1 MNSIDTLTSL
11 VQRRPATS
19 PRLGVYLREIRAE
32 ILRSLRTPAFLV
44 PTLAMPL
51 GFYTLFALVLAPR
64 GSDTGVYILA
74 TYGVLAALGPCL
86 FGFGA
91 GIASDRDAGILGLKR
106 ISPLPP
112 AAFLIARLASAAL
125 FTLVVVLALDALAA
139 GGAGVRLTALSWL
152 ALLGVH
158 LLSVLPFCLLGL
170 CIGLRTG
177 ASAAM
182 ALSNLLF
189 IGLAVL
195 GGLWIPLSMFPQALQ
210 QAALVLPTYHM
221 SALALQAV
229 GHGIG
234 GSAWVHG
241 LCAAGYVV
249 LFGGLAWR
257 AWTAHTH

>member
-1 MNSIDTLTSL
+1 MNTIDILTNAMQPSTT
-11 VQRRPATS
+11 VS
-19 PRLGVYLREIRAE
+19 PRRGIYLREIRAE

-51 GFYTLFALVLAPR
+51 GFYTLFALVLSPP
-64 GSDTGVYILA
+64 GSDTGVYVLA
-74 TYGVLAALGPCL
+74 TYGVLAALGPSL

-112 AAFLIARLASAAL
+112 GAFLVARLASAAL
-125 FTLVVVLALDALAA
+125 FTLVVLLGLDALAA
-139 GGAGVRLTALSWL
+139 FGAGVRLPVQAWFTLLS
-152 ALLGVH
+152 VH

-182 ALSNLLF
+182 ALTNLLF

-195 GGLWIPLSMFPQALQ
+195 GGLWMPLSMFPRALQ
-210 QAALVLPTYHM
+210 QFALALPTYHL
-221 SALALQAV
+221 SALALQTV

-234 GSAWVHG
+234 GEAWVHALCVVGFTG
-241 LCAAGYVV
+241 LC
-249 LFGGLAWR
+249 GGLAWR
-257 AWTAHTH
+257 AWSARTH

>member
-1 MNSIDTLTSL
+1 MNTIDLLTNAA
-11 VQRRPATS
+11 RPATATF

-51 GFYTLFALVLAPR
+51 GFYTLFALVLAPG
-64 GSDTGVYILA
+64 GSDTAVYILA
-74 TYGVLAALGPCL
+74 TYGVLAALGPSL
-86 FGFGA
+86 FGFGS

-106 ISPLPP
+106 ISPLP
-112 AAFLIARLASAAL
+112 AGAFLIARLASATL

-139 GGAGVRLTALSWL
+139 AGAGVRLPAEAWL
-152 ALLGVH
+152 ALLAVH
-158 LLSVLPFCLLGL
+158 LLSVIPFCLMGL

-182 ALSNLLF
+182 AISNLLF
-189 IGLAVL
+189 IALPVL
-195 GGLWIPLSMFPQALQ
+195 GGLWMPLSMFPPMLQ
-210 QAALVLPTYHM
+210 KLAFALPTYHL

-234 GSAWVHG
+234 GSAWMHG
-241 LCAAGYVV
+241 LCAAGYVG
-249 LFGGLAWR
+249 LFGGIGLR
-257 AWTAHTH
+257 AWSARTR

>member
-1 MNSIDTLTSL
+1 MNTIDILTNPVRPSTTLSL
-11 VQRRPATS
+11 
-19 PRLGVYLREIRAE
+19 RLGIYLREIRAE

-74 TYGVLAALGPCL
+74 TYGVLAALGPSL

-112 AAFLIARLASAAL
+112 GAFLIARLASAAL
-125 FTLVVVLALDALAA
+125 FTLLVLIGLDALAA
-139 GGAGVRLTALSWL
+139 FGAGVRLPAHAWL
-152 ALLGVH
+152 TLLFVH

-182 ALSNLLF
+182 AWTNILF

-195 GGLWIPLSMFPQALQ
+195 GGLWMPLSMFPPALQ
-210 QAALVLPTYHM
+210 QFALALPTYHL
-221 SALALQAV
+221 SALALQTV
-229 GHGIG
+229 GLGLG
-234 GSAWVHG
+234 GDTWVHG
-241 LCAAGYVV
+241 LCVVGFIV
-249 LFGGLAWR
+249 LFGGMAWR
-257 AWTAHTH
+257 AWSGRTL

>member
-1 MNSIDTLTSL
+1 MNAMNTLTSPS
-11 VQRRPATS
+11 QPRMAARR
-19 PRLGVYLREIRAE
+19 RLGLYTREIRAE
-32 ILRSLRTPAFLV
+32 ILRASRTPAFLV

-51 GFYTLFALVLAPR
+51 GFYILFALVLAPR
-64 GSDTGVYILA
+64 GSDAGVYILA
-74 TYGVLAALGPCL
+74 TYGVLAALGPSL

-112 AAFLIARLASAAL
+112 AAFLVARLASAAL
-125 FTLVVVLALDALAA
+125 FTFIVLIGLDILAVW
-139 GGAGVRLTALSWL
+139 GAGVRMPVDRWLT
-152 ALLGVH
+152 LLMVH

-182 ALSNLLF
+182 ALTNFLF
-189 IGLAVL
+189 IALAVL
-195 GGLWIPLSMFPQALQ
+195 GGLWVPLSMFPPALQ
-210 QAALVLPTYHM
+210 SVALALPTYHL

-234 GSAWVHG
+234 GSAMMHG
-241 LCAAGYVV
+241 LAAVAYVA
-249 LFGGLAWR
+249 LFGSFAWR
-257 AWTAHTH
+257 AWTARAH